1 MAGRGGD
8 SLRQTQRAGRVDS
21 GGGRGGSARVGGR
34 EHSKSAPGRASDR
47 TTNGTAVAATTRQ
60 PPAAQT
66 PTPAEATGGFGLA
79 ATGVRVDDRAS
90 GARMGPHPPDEGMP
104 GRRLPGTRPAVVDV
118 RGQLAGVIQAATRQ
132 ALDGYDYHE
141 DHLQKPLAPAGYVG
155 QMKELAEVIQQDIFT
170 RNPGV
175 RCDRCR
181 QSPSLFLATWWTTF
195 DRCRQSPSFFLATW
209 WTTFRRTLLI
219 DKPPHYAFISLAI
232 MVPRFTHS
240 IPLPVW
246 HLPPLYTFNSLASMA
261 RFPYSLGIDIW
272 CPLFLGQNTVL
283 CLFQTRSWHH
293 HS

>member
-1 MAGRGGD
+1 
-8 SLRQTQRAGRVDS
+8 
-21 GGGRGGSARVGGR
+21 
-34 EHSKSAPGRASDR
+34 
-47 TTNGTAVAATTRQ
+47 
-60 PPAAQT
+60 
-66 PTPAEATGGFGLA
+66 
-79 ATGVRVDDRAS
+79 
-90 GARMGPHPPDEGMP
+90 
-104 GRRLPGTRPAVVDV
+104 VVDV

-181 QSPSLFLATWWTTF
+181 QPPSLFLATWWMTF
-195 DRCRQSPSFFLATW
+195 H
-209 WTTFRRTLLI
+209 RTLLI
-219 DKPPHYAFISLAI
+219 DKPPHYTFISLA
-232 MVPRFTHS
+232 MVP
-240 IPLPVW
+240 P
-246 HLPPLYTFNSLASMA
+246 YTFNSLASMA

-293 HS
+293 YS